1 MLEKLSHWI
10 QIVSGVVLIVGV
22 ALVVIQLQQNERIAQ
37 VQLASEWFTQ
47 RASQAAT
54 AAGENPMHAFTK
66 LCNPDAVLLEEDAAV
81 LHALFLQRFY
91 MGSLGRVTL
100 PLVGHADGPTWQQIL
115 QANMGLVAATP
126 QGRAW
131 VESMRWDDE
140 VKEAILGSPYADW
153 DCSEGKTVGSVLV
166 RADRELKAKMRE

>member
-10 QIVSGVVLIVGV
+10 QIISGVVLIVGV
-22 ALVVIQLQQNERIAQ
+22 ALVVIQLQQNERLAQ

-54 AAGENPMHAFTK
+54 AAGENPMHAFAK

-91 MGSLGRVTL
+91 MGSMGRVIS
-100 PLVGHADGPTWQQIL
+100 PLMGPGDGVTWQQAL
-115 QANMGLVAATP
+115 QGNMGLVAATP

-140 VKEAILGSPYADW
+140 LKKVILASPYSDW
-153 DCSEGKTVGSVLV
+153 DCSEGKTVGSAMV